1 MLYRLRGSLIHTEPS
16 FAVIE
21 CAGVGYKCYTTMN
34 TQRSLPAIGKEAVLY
49 THMNVRED
57 AVDLFG
63 FSSLAELNC
72 FKLLTSVSG
81 VGPKVGLA
89 ILSVLSPEQVAVAV
103 AAGDF
108 KTLTMAQGV
117 GNKLAQRV
125 ILELKDKLKALGG
138 GEEVTAADR
147 IDRCFKKI
155 IPRTQQHYCGHCFGN
170 RIYFSYCSPYLWR
183 VIAGGAVVQSFNGV
197 SRGHYAFVRLPYL
210 NLLLHSC
217 DQFFGYALRT
227 GRRDSR

>member
-1 MLYRLRGSLIHTEPS
+1 
-16 FAVIE
+16 
-21 CAGVGYKCYTTMN
+21 MN

-138 GEEVTAADR
+138 GEEVTAAA
-147 IDRCFKKI
+147 
-155 IPRTQQHYCGHCFGN
+155 GVVNAAGN
-170 RIYFSYCSPYLWR
+170 AAEAMNALTVLGYTPSDVAPVVAKFDSSLPVEELIRLTLKAM
-183 VIAGGAVVQSFNGV
+183 AG
-197 SRGHYAFVRLPYL
+197 RM
-210 NLLLHSC
+210 
-217 DQFFGYALRT
+217 
-227 GRRDSR
+227 

>member
-81 VGPKVGLA
+81 VVYAPK
-89 ILSVLSPEQVAVAV
+89 S
-103 AAGDF
+103 
-108 KTLTMAQGV
+108 
-117 GNKLAQRV
+117 
-125 ILELKDKLKALGG
+125 
-138 GEEVTAADR
+138 
-147 IDRCFKKI
+147 
-155 IPRTQQHYCGHCFGN
+155 
-170 RIYFSYCSPYLWR
+170 
-183 VIAGGAVVQSFNGV
+183 
-197 SRGHYAFVRLPYL
+197 
-210 NLLLHSC
+210 
-217 DQFFGYALRT
+217 
-227 GRRDSR
+227 

>member
-1 MLYRLRGSLIHTEPS
+1 MLYRLRGSLIHIEPS

-125 ILELKDKLKALGG
+125 ILELKDKLKPLGG
-138 GEEVTAADR
+138 GEEVTAAA
-147 IDRCFKKI
+147 
-155 IPRTQQHYCGHCFGN
+155 GVVNAAGN
-170 RIYFSYCSPYLWR
+170 AAEAMNALTVLGYTPSDVAPVVAKFDSSLPVEELIRLTLKAM
-183 VIAGGAVVQSFNGV
+183 AG
-197 SRGHYAFVRLPYL
+197 RM
-210 NLLLHSC
+210 
-217 DQFFGYALRT
+217 
-227 GRRDSR
+227 

>member
-1 MLYRLRGSLIHTEPS
+1 MLYRLRGILIHTEPA

-21 CAGVGYKCYTTMN
+21 CAGVGYKCYTTVN
-34 TQRSLPAIGKEAVLY
+34 TQRLLPAIGKEAVLY

-57 AVDLFG
+57 AVELFG

-89 ILSVLSPEQVAVAV
+89 ILSVLSPEQVAVAI
-103 AAGDF
+103 ASGDF

-138 GEEVTAADR
+138 GEEVAAAA
-147 IDRCFKKI
+147 
-155 IPRTQQHYCGHCFGN
+155 GVASAAGN
-170 RIYFSYCSPYLWR
+170 AAAAMNALTVLGYTPSDVAPVVAKFDSSLPVEELIRLTLKAM
-183 VIAGGAVVQSFNGV
+183 AG
-197 SRGHYAFVRLPYL
+197 RM
-210 NLLLHSC
+210 
-217 DQFFGYALRT
+217 
-227 GRRDSR
+227 

>member
-63 FSSLAELNC
+63 FSSLAELSC

-138 GEEVTAADR
+138 GEEVTAAA
-147 IDRCFKKI
+147 
-155 IPRTQQHYCGHCFGN
+155 GVVNAAGN
-170 RIYFSYCSPYLWR
+170 AAEAMNALTVLGYTPSDVAPVVAKFDSSLPVEELIRLTLKAM
-183 VIAGGAVVQSFNGV
+183 AG
-197 SRGHYAFVRLPYL
+197 RM
-210 NLLLHSC
+210 
-217 DQFFGYALRT
+217 
-227 GRRDSR
+227 

>member
-34 TQRSLPAIGKEAVLY
+34 TQRSLPAIGKEAILY

-103 AAGDF
+103 SAGDF

-138 GEEVTAADR
+138 GEEVTAAA
-147 IDRCFKKI
+147 
-155 IPRTQQHYCGHCFGN
+155 GVVNAAGN
-170 RIYFSYCSPYLWR
+170 AAEAMNALTVLGYTPSDVAPVVAKFDSSLPVEELIRLTLKAM
-183 VIAGGAVVQSFNGV
+183 AG
-197 SRGHYAFVRLPYL
+197 RM
-210 NLLLHSC
+210 
-217 DQFFGYALRT
+217 
-227 GRRDSR
+227 

>member
-138 GEEVTAADR
+138 GEEVTAAA
-147 IDRCFKKI
+147 
-155 IPRTQQHYCGHCFGN
+155 GVVNAAGN
-170 RIYFSYCSPYLWR
+170 AAEAMNALTVLSYTPSDVAPVVAKFDSSLPVEELIR
-183 VIAGGAVVQSFNGV
+183 LTLKAMAG
-197 SRGHYAFVRLPYL
+197 RM
-210 NLLLHSC
+210 
-217 DQFFGYALRT
+217 
-227 GRRDSR
+227 

>member
-81 VGPKVGLA
+81 VGPKGGWA

-138 GEEVTAADR
+138 GEEVTAAA
-147 IDRCFKKI
+147 
-155 IPRTQQHYCGHCFGN
+155 GVVNAAGN
-170 RIYFSYCSPYLWR
+170 AAEAMNALTVLGYTPSDVAPVVAKFDSSLPVEELIRLTLKAM
-183 VIAGGAVVQSFNGV
+183 AG
-197 SRGHYAFVRLPYL
+197 RM
-210 NLLLHSC
+210 
-217 DQFFGYALRT
+217 
-227 GRRDSR
+227 

>member
-1 MLYRLRGSLIHTEPS
+1 MLYRLRGSLIHIEPS

-108 KTLTMAQGV
+108 KTLTMA
-117 GNKLAQRV
+117 
-125 ILELKDKLKALGG
+125 
-138 GEEVTAADR
+138 
-147 IDRCFKKI
+147 
-155 IPRTQQHYCGHCFGN
+155 HCKG
-170 RIYFSYCSPYLWR
+170 S
-183 VIAGGAVVQSFNGV
+183 
-197 SRGHYAFVRLPYL
+197 
-210 NLLLHSC
+210 
-217 DQFFGYALRT
+217 GYRK
-227 GRRDSR
+227 

>member
-125 ILELKDKLKALGG
+125 ILELKDKLKELGG
-138 GEEVTAADR
+138 GEEVTAAA
-147 IDRCFKKI
+147 
-155 IPRTQQHYCGHCFGN
+155 GVVNAAGN
-170 RIYFSYCSPYLWR
+170 AAEAMNALTVLGYTPSDVAPVVAKFDSSLPVEELIRLTLKAM
-183 VIAGGAVVQSFNGV
+183 AG
-197 SRGHYAFVRLPYL
+197 RM
-210 NLLLHSC
+210 
-217 DQFFGYALRT
+217 
-227 GRRDSR
+227 

>member
-1 MLYRLRGSLIHTEPS
+1 MLYRLRGSLSHTEPS

-138 GEEVTAADR
+138 GEEVTAAA
-147 IDRCFKKI
+147 
-155 IPRTQQHYCGHCFGN
+155 GVVNAAGN
-170 RIYFSYCSPYLWR
+170 AAEAMNALTVLGYTPSDVAPVVAKFDSSLPVEELIRLTLKAM
-183 VIAGGAVVQSFNGV
+183 AG
-197 SRGHYAFVRLPYL
+197 RM
-210 NLLLHSC
+210 
-217 DQFFGYALRT
+217 
-227 GRRDSR
+227 

>member
-34 TQRSLPAIGKEAVLY
+34 AQRSLPAIGKEAVLY

-138 GEEVTAADR
+138 GEEVTAAA
-147 IDRCFKKI
+147 
-155 IPRTQQHYCGHCFGN
+155 GVVNAAGN
-170 RIYFSYCSPYLWR
+170 AAEAMNALTVLGYTPSDVAPVVAQFDSSLPVEELIRLTLKAM
-183 VIAGGAVVQSFNGV
+183 AG
-197 SRGHYAFVRLPYL
+197 RM
-210 NLLLHSC
+210 
-217 DQFFGYALRT
+217 
-227 GRRDSR
+227 

>member
-138 GEEVTAADR
+138 GEEVTAAAGVVNAAGNAAEAMNALTVLGYTPSDVAPVVAKFDSSLPVEELFR
-147 IDRCFKKI
+147 I
-155 IPRTQQHYCGHCFGN
+155 TLN
-170 RIYFSYCSPYLWR
+170 AM
-183 VIAGGAVVQSFNGV
+183 AG
-197 SRGHYAFVRLPYL
+197 RM
-210 NLLLHSC
+210 
-217 DQFFGYALRT
+217 
-227 GRRDSR
+227 

>member
-117 GNKLAQRV
+117 VNKLAQRV

-138 GEEVTAADR
+138 GEEVTAAA
-147 IDRCFKKI
+147 
-155 IPRTQQHYCGHCFGN
+155 GVVNAAGN
-170 RIYFSYCSPYLWR
+170 AAEAMNALTVLGYTPSDVAPVVAKFDSSLPVEELIRLTLKAM
-183 VIAGGAVVQSFNGV
+183 AG
-197 SRGHYAFVRLPYL
+197 RM
-210 NLLLHSC
+210 
-217 DQFFGYALRT
+217 
-227 GRRDSR
+227 

>member
-34 TQRSLPAIGKEAVLY
+34 TQRRLPAIGKEAVLY

-138 GEEVTAADR
+138 GEEVTAAA
-147 IDRCFKKI
+147 
-155 IPRTQQHYCGHCFGN
+155 GVVNAAGN
-170 RIYFSYCSPYLWR
+170 AAEAMNALTVLGYTPSDVAPVVAKFDSSLPVEELIRLTLKAM
-183 VIAGGAVVQSFNGV
+183 AG
-197 SRGHYAFVRLPYL
+197 RM
-210 NLLLHSC
+210 
-217 DQFFGYALRT
+217 
-227 GRRDSR
+227 

>member
-34 TQRSLPAIGKEAVLY
+34 NQRLLPAIGKEAVLY

-138 GEEVTAADR
+138 GEEVTAAA
-147 IDRCFKKI
+147 
-155 IPRTQQHYCGHCFGN
+155 GVVNAAGN
-170 RIYFSYCSPYLWR
+170 AAEAMNALTVLGYTPSDVAPVVAKFDSSLPVEELIRLTLKAM
-183 VIAGGAVVQSFNGV
+183 AG
-197 SRGHYAFVRLPYL
+197 RM
-210 NLLLHSC
+210 
-217 DQFFGYALRT
+217 
-227 GRRDSR
+227 

>member
-138 GEEVTAADR
+138 GEEVTAAS
-147 IDRCFKKI
+147 
-155 IPRTQQHYCGHCFGN
+155 GVVNAAGN
-170 RIYFSYCSPYLWR
+170 AAEAMNALTVLGYTPSDVAPVVAKFDSSLPVEELIRLTLKAM
-183 VIAGGAVVQSFNGV
+183 AG
-197 SRGHYAFVRLPYL
+197 RM
-210 NLLLHSC
+210 
-217 DQFFGYALRT
+217 
-227 GRRDSR
+227 

>member
-125 ILELKDKLKALGG
+125 ILELKDTLKALGG
-138 GEEVTAADR
+138 GEEVTAAA
-147 IDRCFKKI
+147 
-155 IPRTQQHYCGHCFGN
+155 GVVNAAGN
-170 RIYFSYCSPYLWR
+170 AAEAMNALTVLGYTPSDVAPVVAKFDSSLPVEELIRLTLKAM
-183 VIAGGAVVQSFNGV
+183 AG
-197 SRGHYAFVRLPYL
+197 RM
-210 NLLLHSC
+210 
-217 DQFFGYALRT
+217 
-227 GRRDSR
+227 

>member
-49 THMNVRED
+49 TNMNVRED

-138 GEEVTAADR
+138 GEEVTAAA
-147 IDRCFKKI
+147 
-155 IPRTQQHYCGHCFGN
+155 GVVNAAGN
-170 RIYFSYCSPYLWR
+170 AAEAMNALTVLGYTPSDVAPVVAKFDSSLPVEELIRLTLKAM
-183 VIAGGAVVQSFNGV
+183 AG
-197 SRGHYAFVRLPYL
+197 RM
-210 NLLLHSC
+210 
-217 DQFFGYALRT
+217 
-227 GRRDSR
+227 

>member
-1 MLYRLRGSLIHTEPS
+1 
-16 FAVIE
+16 
-21 CAGVGYKCYTTMN
+21 MN
-34 TQRSLPAIGKEAVLY
+34 TQRSLPAIGKEAILY

-138 GEEVTAADR
+138 GEEVTAAA
-147 IDRCFKKI
+147 
-155 IPRTQQHYCGHCFGN
+155 GVVNAAGN
-170 RIYFSYCSPYLWR
+170 AAEAMNALTVLGYTPSDVAPVVAKFDSSLPVEELIRLTLKAM
-183 VIAGGAVVQSFNGV
+183 AG
-197 SRGHYAFVRLPYL
+197 RM
-210 NLLLHSC
+210 
-217 DQFFGYALRT
+217 
-227 GRRDSR
+227 

>member
-49 THMNVRED
+49 THINVRED

-138 GEEVTAADR
+138 GEEVTAAA
-147 IDRCFKKI
+147 
-155 IPRTQQHYCGHCFGN
+155 GVVNAAGN
-170 RIYFSYCSPYLWR
+170 AAEAMNALTVLGYTPSDVAPVVAKFDSSLPVEELIRLTLKAM
-183 VIAGGAVVQSFNGV
+183 AG
-197 SRGHYAFVRLPYL
+197 RM
-210 NLLLHSC
+210 
-217 DQFFGYALRT
+217 
-227 GRRDSR
+227 

>member
-81 VGPKVGLA
+81 VGPKVGLV

-138 GEEVTAADR
+138 GEEVTAAA
-147 IDRCFKKI
+147 
-155 IPRTQQHYCGHCFGN
+155 GVVNAAGN
-170 RIYFSYCSPYLWR
+170 AAEAMNALTVLGYTPSDVAPVVAKFDSSLPVEELIRLTLKAM
-183 VIAGGAVVQSFNGV
+183 AG
-197 SRGHYAFVRLPYL
+197 RM
-210 NLLLHSC
+210 
-217 DQFFGYALRT
+217 
-227 GRRDSR
+227 

>member
-34 TQRSLPAIGKEAVLY
+34 TQRSLPAIGKEAILY

-89 ILSVLSPEQVAVAV
+89 ILSVLSPEQVAVSV

-138 GEEVTAADR
+138 GEEVTAAA
-147 IDRCFKKI
+147 
-155 IPRTQQHYCGHCFGN
+155 GVVNAAGN
-170 RIYFSYCSPYLWR
+170 AAEAMNALTVLGYTPSDVAPVVAKFDSSLPVEELIRLTLKAM
-183 VIAGGAVVQSFNGV
+183 AG
-197 SRGHYAFVRLPYL
+197 RM
-210 NLLLHSC
+210 
-217 DQFFGYALRT
+217 
-227 GRRDSR
+227 

>member
-117 GNKLAQRV
+117 GNKLVQRV

-138 GEEVTAADR
+138 GEEVTAAA
-147 IDRCFKKI
+147 
-155 IPRTQQHYCGHCFGN
+155 GVVNAAGN
-170 RIYFSYCSPYLWR
+170 AAEAMNALTVLGYTPSDVAPVVAKFDSSLPVEELIRLTLKAM
-183 VIAGGAVVQSFNGV
+183 AG
-197 SRGHYAFVRLPYL
+197 RM
-210 NLLLHSC
+210 
-217 DQFFGYALRT
+217 
-227 GRRDSR
+227 

>member
-21 CAGVGYKCYTTMN
+21 CAGVGYKCYTTMS

-138 GEEVTAADR
+138 GEEVTAAA
-147 IDRCFKKI
+147 
-155 IPRTQQHYCGHCFGN
+155 GVVNAAGN
-170 RIYFSYCSPYLWR
+170 AAEAMNALTVLGYTPSDVAPVVAKFDSSLPVEELIRLTLKAM
-183 VIAGGAVVQSFNGV
+183 AG
-197 SRGHYAFVRLPYL
+197 RM
-210 NLLLHSC
+210 
-217 DQFFGYALRT
+217 
-227 GRRDSR
+227 

>member
-21 CAGVGYKCYTTMN
+21 CAVVGYKCYTTMN

-138 GEEVTAADR
+138 GEEVTAAA
-147 IDRCFKKI
+147 
-155 IPRTQQHYCGHCFGN
+155 GVVNAAGN
-170 RIYFSYCSPYLWR
+170 AAEAMNALTVLGYTPSDVAPVVAKFDSSLPVEELIRLTLKAM
-183 VIAGGAVVQSFNGV
+183 AG
-197 SRGHYAFVRLPYL
+197 RM
-210 NLLLHSC
+210 
-217 DQFFGYALRT
+217 
-227 GRRDSR
+227 

>member
-138 GEEVTAADR
+138 GEEVTAAAEVVNAA
-147 IDRCFKKI
+147 
-155 IPRTQQHYCGHCFGN
+155 GN
-170 RIYFSYCSPYLWR
+170 AAEAMNALTVLGYTPSDVAPVVAKFDSSLPVEELIRLTLKAM
-183 VIAGGAVVQSFNGV
+183 AG
-197 SRGHYAFVRLPYL
+197 RM
-210 NLLLHSC
+210 
-217 DQFFGYALRT
+217 
-227 GRRDSR
+227 